1 MSQVAPISDDTIL
14 ETAQRRVAPVVAW
27 LLEERLNIGQSA
39 ALVGRFTLKGI
50 ADEQAAYT
58 LED

>member
-1 MSQVAPISDDTIL
+1 
-14 ETAQRRVAPVVAW
+14 
-27 LLEERLNIGQSA
+27 LNIGQSA

-58 LED
+58 LDN